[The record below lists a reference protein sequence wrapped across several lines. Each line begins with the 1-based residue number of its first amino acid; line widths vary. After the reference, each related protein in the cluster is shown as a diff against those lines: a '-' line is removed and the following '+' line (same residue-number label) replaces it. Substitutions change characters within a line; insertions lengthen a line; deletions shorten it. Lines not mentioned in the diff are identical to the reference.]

1 MDIITETEGFWSEK
15 AIGAVISIIKESKD
29 SIEAE
34 RKIEHWLMRVTC
46 QLIAAAL
53 ERIDAELYQI
63 YKAQGWRVARRDSR
77 TIYCRYGELT
87 YTRRLLQKD
96 GKSFYP
102 LDRKMGFE
110 PRKHYS
116 LGMIEQIVEA
126 VAITTARSA
135 SELLQNLAGI
145 TISHQSVIALKNYA
159 GEKAKAYEK
168 ALVEENKAESPAQ
181 PEIIAIE
188 GDGVILKNK
197 KKGSASEVHRIQ
209 VYEGVRKNGNRTEL
223 VGLRCFASTSRKE
236 LFAMVRSYLLGH
248 YDLSK
253 TTVLSNGDGGSG
265 YQFQDFERMVEGCLD
280 HQHFRDCYHVH
291 EKIRTRLSFCN
302 KKLVDRIIRELHR
315 TDNIMKQIPVWM
327 DTARSCA
334 RTEEDLEE
342 VDKLQSYLERNAP
355 YIPSLSQRGIHTE
368 IHLGTAETNHRFY
381 SYRMK
386 RQGRSWSS
394 EGMECM
400 VWVLT
405 ARKNK
410 TLTAAL
416 LYHANGKS
424 YKKMDRAMHK
434 AAVQAERKI
443 AQKVRS
449 VAQKRKMRNYRPG
462 CLEGRIGVYGA
473 SSSPMGRLARAIQK
487 Y

>member
-265 YQFQDFERMVEGCLD
+265 YQFQDFERIVEGCLD

-302 KKLVDRIIRELHR
+302 RKLIDRIIRELHQS
-315 TDNIMKQIPVWM
+315 DDIMKQIPVWM

>member
-1 MDIITETEGFWSEK
+1 MDIITKTGEIWSEN
-15 AIGAVISIIKESKD
+15 AIGAVISIIKESDD
-29 SIEAE
+29 SIESE
-34 RKIEHWLMRVTC
+34 RKLTHWLEEMNC
-46 QLIAAAL
+46 QLIAMAL

-77 TIYCRYGELT
+77 TICCRYGELT
-87 YTRRLLQKD
+87 YARRLLQKD

-116 LGMIEQIVEA
+116 MGMIERIVEA
-126 VAITTARSA
+126 VAITTSRSA
-135 SELLQNLAGI
+135 SELLQSLAGI
-145 TISHQSVIALKNYA
+145 TISHQSVISLKNYT
-159 GEKAKAYEK
+159 GKKAKAYEK
-168 ALVEENKAESPAQ
+168 TLAEEEKVEKPTQ

-188 GDGVILKNK
+188 GDGIVLKNK
-197 KKGSASEVHRIQ
+197 EKGGVSEVHRLQI
-209 VYEGVRKNGNRTEL
+209 YEGVRKNGNRTEL
-223 VGLRCFASTSRKE
+223 VGLLCFASTSSKE
-236 LFAMVRSYLLGH
+236 LFALVTRYLHGR
-248 YDLSK
+248 YDLSRI
-253 TTVLSNGDGGSG
+253 TVLSNGDGGSG
-265 YQFQDFERMVEGCLD
+265 YQFQDFDQMVEGCLD

-302 KKLVDRIIRELHR
+302 KELVDHIIRELHR

-342 VDKLQSYLERNAP
+342 VDKLQSYLERNAS

-394 EGMECM
+394 EGMEYM
-400 VWVLT
+400 VWILT

-410 TLTAAL
+410 TLTQAL

-434 AAVQAERKI
+434 AVVQAER
-443 AQKVRS
+443 R
-449 VAQKRKMRNYRPG
+449 MRNYRTG

-473 SSSPMGRLARAIQK
+473 SSSPMERLARAIQK

>member
-1 MDIITETEGFWSEK
+1 MDIITKTGEIWSEN
-15 AIGAVISIIKESKD
+15 AIRAVISIIKESDD
-29 SIEAE
+29 SIESE
-34 RKIEHWLMRVTC
+34 RKLTHWLEEMNC
-46 QLIAAAL
+46 QCIAMAL

-77 TIYCRYGELT
+77 TIYCHYGELT

-116 LGMIEQIVEA
+116 LGMIERIVEA
-126 VAITTARSA
+126 VAITTSRSA
-135 SELLQNLAGI
+135 SELLQSLAGI
-145 TISHQSVIALKNYA
+145 TISHQSVISLKNYA
-159 GEKAKAYEK
+159 GEKAKTYEK
-168 ALVEENKAESPAQ
+168 ALAEEEKVEKPTQ

-188 GDGVILKNK
+188 GDGIVLENK
-197 KKGSASEVHRIQ
+197 EKGGVSEVHRLQ
-209 VYEGVRKNGNRTEL
+209 VYEGVRKNGSRTEL

-253 TTVLSNGDGGSG
+253 TTVLSNGNGGSG

-302 KKLVDRIIRELHR
+302 KELVDHIIRELHQ

-355 YIPSLSQRGIHTE
+355 YIP
-368 IHLGTAETNHRFY
+368 
-381 SYRMK
+381 
-386 RQGRSWSS
+386 RSP
-394 EGMECM
+394 
-400 VWVLT
+400 
-405 ARKNK
+405 A
-410 TLTAAL
+410 
-416 LYHANGKS
+416 
-424 YKKMDRAMHK
+424 
-434 AAVQAERKI
+434 
-443 AQKVRS
+443 
-449 VAQKRKMRNYRPG
+449 
-462 CLEGRIGVYGA
+462 
-473 SSSPMGRLARAIQK
+473 
-487 Y
+487 

>member
-46 QLIAAAL
+46 QLIVAAL

-265 YQFQDFERMVEGCLD
+265 YQFQDFERIVEGCLD

>member
-265 YQFQDFERMVEGCLD
+265 YQFQDFERIVEGCLD

-302 KKLVDRIIRELHR
+302 KELVDHIIRELHR

-334 RTEEDLEE
+334 RTEADLEE

-416 LYHANGKS
+416 LYQANGKS
-424 YKKMDRAMHK
+424 YKRMDRAMHK

-443 AQKVRS
+443 AQNVRS
-449 VAQKRKMRNYRPG
+449 EAQKRKMRNYRPG

>member
-265 YQFQDFERMVEGCLD
+265 YQFQDFERIVEGCLD

-302 KKLVDRIIRELHR
+302 RKLIDRIIRELHR
-315 TDNIMKQIPVWM
+315 TDDIMKQIPVWM

-443 AQKVRS
+443 AQNVRS
-449 VAQKRKMRNYRPG
+449 EAQKRKMRNYRPG

>member
-1 MDIITETEGFWSEK
+1 MAIFYPSHVTDFHGSEGEKLVYEALHRLSNDYVVFYSFRWLGTITQRRSEGEADFVVFHPLK
-15 AIGAVISIIKESKD
+15 GVF
-29 SIEAE
+29 SIE
-34 RKIEHWLMRVTC
+34 V
-46 QLIAAAL
+46 
-53 ERIDAELYQI
+53 
-63 YKAQGWRVARRDSR
+63 KAGDIGYRGGNWIQTNRH
-77 TIYCRYGELT
+77 TGE
-87 YTRRLLQKD
+87 
-96 GKSFYP
+96 
-102 LDRKMGFE
+102 E
-110 PRKHYS
+110 
-116 LGMIEQIVEA
+116 
-126 VAITTARSA
+126 
-135 SELLQNLAGI
+135 SELLQSLAGI
-145 TISHQSVIALKNYA
+145 TISHQSVISLKNYA
-159 GEKAKAYEK
+159 GKKAKAYEK
-168 ALVEENKAESPAQ
+168 AFVEEKKDKKPVQ

-188 GDGVILKNK
+188 GDGIILKNK
-197 KKGSASEVHRIQ
+197 KKGDVSEVHRLQI
-209 VYEGVRKNGNRTEL
+209 YEGVRKNGNRAEL
-223 VGLRCFASTSRKE
+223 VGLRCFASTNRKE
-236 LFAMVRSYLLGH
+236 LFAMAASYLHGH

-265 YQFQDFERMVEGCLD
+265 YQFQDFEQMVEGCLD

-291 EKIRTRLSFCN
+291 EKIRTRLSFC
-302 KKLVDRIIRELHR
+302 KRELVDRIIRELHQ
-315 TDNIMKQIPVWM
+315 TDDMMKRIPVWM

-410 TLTAAL
+410 TLTQAL

-443 AQKVRS
+443 AQNVRS
-449 VAQKRKMRNYRPG
+449 EAQKRKMRNYRPG

>member
-1 MDIITETEGFWSEK
+1 MDIITKTGEFWSEK

-34 RKIEHWLMRVTC
+34 RKIEHWFAKVNC
-46 QLIAAAL
+46 QLMAEVL
-53 ERIDAELYQI
+53 ECIDEELYQI
-63 YKAQGWRVARRDSR
+63 YKAQWWRVARRDSR

-102 LDRKMGFE
+102 LDHKMGFE

-168 ALVEENKAESPAQ
+168 TLAEENKAESPAQ

-197 KKGSASEVHRIQ
+197 KKGGVSEVHRLQ
-209 VYEGVRKNGNRTEL
+209 VYEGVRKNGNRVEL
-223 VGLRCFASTSRKE
+223 VGLHCFASTNRKE
-236 LFAMVRSYLLGH
+236 LFAMVKSYLLGN

-265 YQFQDFERMVEGCLD
+265 YQFKDFDQLVEGCQD

-302 KKLVDRIIRELHR
+302 RKLVDRIIWGLHR
-315 TDNIMKQIPVWM
+315 TDDIMKQIPVWM

-334 RTEEDLEE
+334 RTEADLEE
-342 VDKLQSYLERNAP
+342 VDRLQSYLERNAP

-394 EGMECM
+394 KGMEHM

-410 TLTAAL
+410 TLTQSL
-416 LYHANGKS
+416 LYHASGKN

-443 AQKVRS
+443 AQNGMNA
-449 VAQKRKMRNYRPG
+449 AQKRKVKEYRPG
-462 CLEGRIGVYGA
+462 CLEGRIGAYCS
-473 SSSPMGRLARAIQK
+473 SSSPIGALALAIQN